1 MGRHKKE
8 VLTLDGVDRRE
19 NGYYSTPKFVSDFL
33 SRKMLEINS
42 GGSLVLDPC
51 VGKEEMLDVFYEQNK
66 QIESID
72 IVDYGVH
79 EKSKFYQQDFFS
91 LYGNKINETVF
102 GIPNHLPYDFYITNP
117 PYNCHETE
125 YIQKNKS
132 VLLSLFP
139 DVGVANMYAMFISS
153 IISLAKEGAVI
164 GLVTLDS
171 FLTAKMHKGLRRQIF
186 RECSIHYLLLCPTDL
201 FLNQKADIRTCLL
214 ILQKGKQYQET
225 VQTLN
230 RTLNTKEFVERLNNE
245 QFEKNNISEIVLSDS
260 RDNLQF
266 VIGSP
271 KEITA
276 LFDLSRLGE
285 KYQCVTG
292 ISTGNDEKY
301 ISRKKEGKYTI
312 PFYKNPASRRFF
324 TEPDGYIP
332 SDFLEV
338 EKNVKNFMV
347 RNKKL
352 LFKEGIT
359 CSSMGVQFTACYLPP
374 NSTYGVNPNIICE
387 KEDIWWLMSYLN
399 SSLVMYMIR
408 GILIRSNMITSGY
421 LSRLPI
427 INFSQDEKKGLEKIG
442 QHVYENKINGNLIG
456 NFISEIDDIVFNA
469 GSISEE
475 KKNIVLNF
483 CKNPIRYS

>member
-33 SRKMLEINS
+33 SKKMLEINS

-51 VGKEEMLDVFYEQNK
+51 VGKEEMLDVFYEQGK
-66 QIESID
+66 EIESID

-79 EKSKFYQQDFFS
+79 SKSNFAQQDFFA
-91 LYGNKINETVF
+91 LYGNKVNETVF
-102 GIPNHLPYDFYITNP
+102 GLMNHLPHDFYIANP

-132 VLLSLFP
+132 QLLGLFP

-153 IISLAKEGAVI
+153 IINLAKEGAVI
-164 GLVTLDS
+164 GLITLDS
-171 FLTAKMHKGLRRQIF
+171 FLTAKMHEGLRRQIL

-201 FLNQKADIRTCLL
+201 FLSQKADIRTCLL
-214 ILQKGKQYQET
+214 ILQKGKQYQGT
-225 VQTLN
+225 IHTLN
-230 RTLNTKEFVERLNNE
+230 RTLNTQEFIGRLDE
-245 QFEKNNISEIVLSDS
+245 GCFEKNSISEIVLSDS
-260 RDNLQF
+260 RDNLEF
-266 VIGSP
+266 TIGSP
-271 KEITA
+271 KEITT
-276 LFDLSRLGE
+276 LFQLPRLGE
-285 KYQCVTG
+285 KYQCITG
-292 ISTGNDEKY
+292 ISTGNDGEY
-301 ISRKKEGKYTI
+301 ISRTKDDKYTI

-324 TEPDGYIP
+324 TEPDGYLP
-332 SDFLEV
+332 SDFLEI
-338 EKNVKNFMV
+338 EKKVKTFMV

-374 NSTYGVNPNIICE
+374 NSTYGVNPNIICD

-399 SSLVMYMIR
+399 SSLVMYMVR
-408 GILIRSNMITSGY
+408 GVLIRSNMITSGY
-421 LSRLPI
+421 LSRIPVI
-427 INFSQDEKKGLEKIG
+427 EFSLGEKTELARIS
-442 QHVYENKINGNLIG
+442 QHVYTNKINGNIVGKYL
-456 NFISEIDDIVFNA
+456 SEIDDIVFGA
-469 GSISEE
+469 GKITDET
-475 KKNIVLNF
+475 KKIVLDF